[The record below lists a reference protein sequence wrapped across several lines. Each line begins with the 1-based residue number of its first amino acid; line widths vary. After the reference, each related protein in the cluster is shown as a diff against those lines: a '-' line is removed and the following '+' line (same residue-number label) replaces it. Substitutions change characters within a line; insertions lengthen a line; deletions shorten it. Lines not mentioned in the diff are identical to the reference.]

1 MKRFFSLA
9 GKALLF
15 LYVFLLTVVAGA
27 QNVKTY
33 IPPAAFQLK
42 SVVVEEVYK
51 NFPDLEPKAYIP
63 ALIEHESCLSLKHS
77 RCWNTKSQLK
87 TYWNPKETNRIN
99 REEGAGLGQLTR
111 AWYKD
116 GRLRFDSLTELKNKH
131 KNQLVDLNWGNIYTR
146 VDLQV
151 RAIVLMTRDNYKSL
165 YDVKDNWERL
175 AMTDSAYNGGL
186 SGLQKERRLCGLTKG
201 CDPGKWFGHVE
212 NTSVKSTDVLYGG
225 RSPKEINRAHVAD
238 ILLTRLPKYRDNYWP
253 QEEILDYWTEQEVI
267 E

>member
-1 MKRFFSLA
+1 MKRLFSLA

-15 LYVFLLTVVAGA
+15 LYVFLLGAAAGA

-42 SVVVEEVYK
+42 PVVVEEVYK

-146 VDLQV
+146 ADLQV

-175 AMTDSAYNGGL
+175 AMADSAYNGGL

-212 NTSVKSTDVLYGG
+212 NTSVKSTEILYGG
-225 RSPKEINRAHVAD
+225 RSPREINRAHVAD
-238 ILLTRLPKYRDNYWP
+238 TLLVRLPKYRAWY
-253 QEEILDYWTEQEVI
+253 TEAEKDFNTLNNR
-267 E
+267 